1 MANDNNKYWNLED
14 FVDSLV
20 VELDKTRETLAIKAI
35 NKPLTYTV
43 KDLAIDLNIFPTFDG
58 DQIRFITAQPGQ
70 EGASKVNI
78 QLGSITDQ
86 QVRATT
92 KMSGLKNDTKIE
104 EIGVD
109 QKTRNKLR
117 KMGVNSVDDL
127 KQIERKQVDI
137 QRASDN
143 EIDYK
148 TLANEIQKSKR
159 GQTPPKVN
167 AVSLS
172 VDENNRPFLHI
183 RGENLTLNPQFPP
196 VTVINNNLAEVL
208 EFNAHELKILLSKD
222 HITQTESE
230 LIMTFDPYTLVK
242 MNIRI

>member
-1 MANDNNKYWNLED
+1 MANDNISWNLED

-58 DQIRFITAQPGQ
+58 DQIRFTTAQPGQ

-104 EIGVD
+104 EIGID
-109 QKTRNKLR
+109 PKTRNKLR

-127 KQIERKQVDI
+127 QQIEKKHVDI

-148 TLANEIQKSKR
+148 TLANEIQKSRR
-159 GQTPPKVN
+159 GQTPPRVS

-172 VDENNRPFLHI
+172 VDEQDRPFLHV
-183 RGENLTLNPQFPP
+183 RGENFTLNPKYPP

-208 EFNAHELKILLSKD
+208 EFNANELKILLSKD

-242 MNIRI
+242 MNIRL

>member
-1 MANDNNKYWNLED
+1 MANENQYWNLED

-109 QKTRNKLR
+109 QKTQKKLR
-117 KMGVNSVDDL
+117 KLGVSSVDDL
-127 KQIERKQVDI
+127 QQVEKKQVDI
-137 QRASDN
+137 QRVSDN

-148 TLANEIQKSKR
+148 TLANQIQKSR
-159 GQTPPKVN
+159 RNQTPPKVK

-172 VDENNRPFLHI
+172 VDDQQRPYLHV
-183 RGENLTLNPQFPP
+183 RGENFTMDPRYPP
-196 VTVINNNLAEVL
+196 VTVVNNNLAEVL
-208 EFNAHELKILLSKD
+208 DYSPDELKILLQKD
-222 HITQTESE
+222 HLTTNEAE

>member
-1 MANDNNKYWNLED
+1 MANDNKYWNLED

-92 KMSGLKNDTKIE
+92 KISGLKNDTKIE

-109 QKTRNKLR
+109 TKTQKKLR
-117 KMGVNSVDDL
+117 KLGVSSVDDL
-127 KQIERKQVDI
+127 QAVEKKQVDI
-137 QRASDN
+137 QRATDN

-148 TLANEIQKSKR
+148 TLANQIQKSR
-159 GQTPPKVN
+159 RSQTPPRVT
-167 AVSLS
+167 AVSLAL
-172 VDENNRPFLHI
+172 DENKRPYLHV
-183 RGENLTLNPQFPP
+183 RGENLTLDKQYAP
-196 VTVINNNLAEVL
+196 VTVINNTLADVM
-208 EFNAHELKILLSKD
+208 EFSANELKILLNKD
-222 HITQTESE
+222 HITQQESE

-242 MNIRI
+242 MNIRL

>member
-1 MANDNNKYWNLED
+1 MANDNISWNLED

-58 DQIRFITAQPGQ
+58 DQIRFTTAQPGQ

-104 EIGVD
+104 EIGID
-109 QKTRNKLR
+109 PKTKSKLR

-127 KQIERKQVDI
+127 QQIENKHVDI

-148 TLANEIQKSKR
+148 TLANEIQKSR
-159 GQTPPKVN
+159 RSQTPPRVS

-172 VDENNRPFLHI
+172 VDEQNRPFLHV
-183 RGENLTLNPQFPP
+183 RGENLTLNPKYPP

-208 EFNAHELKILLSKD
+208 EFNANELKILLSKD
-222 HITQTESE
+222 HITQAESE

-242 MNIRI
+242 MNIRL

>member
-1 MANDNNKYWNLED
+1 MANENKYWNLED

-58 DQIRFITAQPGQ
+58 DTIRFITAQPGQ
-70 EGASKVNI
+70 QGASKVNI

-92 KMSGLKNDTKIE
+92 KISGLKNDTNIE
-104 EIGVD
+104 DIGVD
-109 QKTRNKLR
+109 QKTLSKLR

-127 KQIERKQVDI
+127 QQIEKKQVDI

-148 TLANEIQKSKR
+148 TLANQIQKSR
-159 GQTPPKVN
+159 RNMTPPKVKG
-167 AVSLS
+167 VSLS
-172 VDENNRPFLHI
+172 LDEDKRPYLHVK
-183 RGENLTLNPQFPP
+183 GENFTLDPKYPP
-196 VTVINNNLAEVL
+196 VTVINNQLAEVM
-208 EFNAHELKILLSKD
+208 EFNANEVKIFLNKQ
-222 HITQTESE
+222 HITQNESE

>member
-1 MANDNNKYWNLED
+1 MANDNKYWNLED

-43 KDLAIDLNIFPTFDG
+43 KDLAIDLNIFPTYDG

-70 EGASKVNI
+70 QGASKVNI

-92 KMSGLKNDTKIE
+92 KISGLKNDTKID
-104 EIGVD
+104 EIEVD
-109 QKTRNKLR
+109 PKTKKTLR
-117 KMGVNSVDDL
+117 KMGVSSVDDL
-127 KQIERKQVDI
+127 KEIEKKQVDI

-148 TLANEIQKSKR
+148 TLANQIQKSR
-159 GQTPPKVN
+159 RSMTPPKVS

-172 VDENNRPFLHI
+172 LDDNKRPYLHI
-183 RGENLTLNPQFPP
+183 KGENFTLDPQYPP
-196 VTVINNNLAEVL
+196 VTVINNSLAEVMDFSPN
-208 EFNAHELKILLSKD
+208 EIKVLLD
-222 HITQTESE
+222 RQHIAKGDSE

-242 MNIRI
+242 MNIRL

>member
-1 MANDNNKYWNLED
+1 MANDNISWNLED

-58 DQIRFITAQPGQ
+58 DQIRFTTAQPGQ

-127 KQIERKQVDI
+127 QQIEKKHVDI

-148 TLANEIQKSKR
+148 TLANEIQKSR
-159 GQTPPKVN
+159 RSQTPPRVS

-172 VDENNRPFLHI
+172 VDEQNRPFLHVQ
-183 RGENLTLNPQFPP
+183 GENLTLNPKYPP

-208 EFNAHELKILLSKD
+208 EFNANELKILLSKD

-242 MNIRI
+242 MNIRL

>member
-1 MANDNNKYWNLED
+1 MANDNISWNLED

-58 DQIRFITAQPGQ
+58 DQIRFTTAQPGQ

-104 EIGVD
+104 EIGID
-109 QKTRNKLR
+109 PKTKSKLR

-127 KQIERKQVDI
+127 QQIEKKHVDI

-148 TLANEIQKSKR
+148 TLANEIQKSR
-159 GQTPPKVN
+159 RSQTPPRVS

-172 VDENNRPFLHI
+172 VDEQNRPFLHV
-183 RGENLTLNPQFPP
+183 RGENLTLNPKYPP

-208 EFNAHELKILLSKD
+208 EFNANELKILLSKD
-222 HITQTESE
+222 HITQAESE

-242 MNIRI
+242 MNIRL

>member
-1 MANDNNKYWNLED
+1 MANDNISWNLED

-58 DQIRFITAQPGQ
+58 DQIRFTTAQPGQ

-109 QKTRNKLR
+109 PKTRNKLR

-127 KQIERKQVDI
+127 QQIEKKHVDI

-148 TLANEIQKSKR
+148 TLANEIQKSRR
-159 GQTPPKVN
+159 GQTPPKVS

-172 VDENNRPFLHI
+172 VDEQNRPFLHV
-183 RGENLTLNPQFPP
+183 RGENFTLNPKYPP

-208 EFNAHELKILLSKD
+208 EFNANELKILLSKD

-242 MNIRI
+242 MNIRL

>member
-1 MANDNNKYWNLED
+1 MANDNISWNLED

-58 DQIRFITAQPGQ
+58 DQIRFTTAQPGQ

-92 KMSGLKNDTKIE
+92 KMSGLRNDTKIE

-109 QKTRNKLR
+109 PKTRNKLR

-127 KQIERKQVDI
+127 QQIEKKHVDI

-148 TLANEIQKSKR
+148 TLANEIQKSRR
-159 GQTPPKVN
+159 GQTPPKVS

-172 VDENNRPFLHI
+172 IDEQNRPFLHV
-183 RGENLTLNPQFPP
+183 RGENFSLNPKYPP

-208 EFNAHELKILLSKD
+208 EFNANELKILLSKD

-242 MNIRI
+242 MNIRL

>member
-1 MANDNNKYWNLED
+1 MANDNISWNLED

-58 DQIRFITAQPGQ
+58 DQIRFTTAQPGQ

-127 KQIERKQVDI
+127 QQIEKKHVDI

-148 TLANEIQKSKR
+148 TLANEIQKSR
-159 GQTPPKVN
+159 RSQTPPRVN
-167 AVSLS
+167 TVSLS
-172 VDENNRPFLHI
+172 VDEQDRPFLHV
-183 RGENLTLNPQFPP
+183 RGENLTLNPKYPP
-196 VTVINNNLAEVL
+196 VTVINHNLAEVL
-208 EFNAHELKILLSKD
+208 EFNANELKILLSKD
-222 HITQTESE
+222 HITQAESE

-242 MNIRI
+242 MNIRL